1 MKKNIHSGNM
11 SYLNKVHKQYGV
23 HTYNMYMLK
32 TWSDGKITVEFR
44 KKEDETKTEGAS
56 QSS

>member
-1 MKKNIHSGNM
+1 MEKKIHTGNL
-11 SYLNKVHKQYGV
+11 SYLNRVHRQYGV
-23 HTYNMYMLK
+23 WEYNMYQLK
-32 TWSDGKITVEFR
+32 RWSDGKITVEFR